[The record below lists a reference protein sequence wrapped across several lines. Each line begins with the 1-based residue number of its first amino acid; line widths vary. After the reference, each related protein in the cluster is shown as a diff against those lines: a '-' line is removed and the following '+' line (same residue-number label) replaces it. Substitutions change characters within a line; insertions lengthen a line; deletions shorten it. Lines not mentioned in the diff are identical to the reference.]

1 MPQLTS
7 PREAGPYSRHIPSLD
22 GLRGM
27 AVLAVMASH
36 LFRGTTRGTLLRPI
50 GVTLSFGANGVDL
63 FFVLSGFL
71 ITGILFDST
80 SDSGYFRK
88 FYARRTLRIFPLY
101 YGVLF
106 VLFLITPLLG
116 LQWHRMNWALLF
128 YLQNTNIFGTF
139 YTFFLG
145 HGISLDHFW
154 SLAVEEQFYLVWPL
168 AVFFIRDLR
177 KLIWA
182 CFSLS
187 LVALLLRFILIF
199 HHTNYNF
206 INRSTFCRADSL
218 LLGAVL
224 ALLLRTRLHDAVLAS
239 AKKIFFA
246 VIAVIVSVNL
256 TRLLIERHS
265 EWLFAFD
272 STYLAVR
279 YTLIALGSA
288 ALIAWC
294 LRPSSR
300 TRVFFEGRILRFFGK
315 YSYGLYV
322 LHYAAAAF
330 LITTFRSWILHL
342 TSSKLIGV
350 VASGFLTFL
359 VAIVFAYVSYN
370 LYEKQFLRLK
380 RYFDYDRSGAAKAP
394 SLVAQ

>member
-1 MPQLTS
+1 
-7 PREAGPYSRHIPSLD
+7 
-22 GLRGM
+22 M

-36 LFRGTTRGTLLRPI
+36 LFPGTTRGTWLQPI
-50 GVTLSFGANGVDL
+50 GATLSFGANGVDL

-106 VLFLITPLLG
+106 LLFLLTPLIG

-139 YTFFLG
+139 YTFQLG
-145 HGISLDHFW
+145 HGLSLDHFW

-168 AVFFIRDLR
+168 AIFAIRDLR
-177 KLIWA
+177 KLIWT

-187 LVALLLRFILIF
+187 FVALLLRFIMIF
-199 HHTNYNF
+199 HHVSYDF
-206 INRSTFCRADSL
+206 MNRSTFSRADSL

-224 ALLLRTRLHDAVLAS
+224 ALLLRSRLHDAVLAS
-239 AKKIFFA
+239 AKKMFFA
-246 VIAVIVSVNL
+246 VVAIVAALNL
-256 TRLLIERHS
+256 ARFLVASHPD
-265 EWLFAFD
+265 WLFAFD
-272 STYLAVR
+272 SSYLAVR
-279 YTLIALGSA
+279 YTLMALGSA

-294 LRPSSR
+294 LRTSSR
-300 TRVFFEGRILRFFGK
+300 PRIFFEGRTLRFFGK

-322 LHYAAAAF
+322 LHYALAGF
-330 LITTFRSWILHL
+330 LITTFRGWILHV
-342 TSSKLIGV
+342 TSNKLIGV

-359 VAIVFAYVSYN
+359 VAIVLAYASYN
-370 LYEKQFLRLK
+370 LYEKQFLRMK
-380 RYFDYDRSGAAKAP
+380 RYFDYDRSVPAKTFSPTAR
-394 SLVAQ
+394 

>member
-1 MPQLTS
+1 MPQITS
-7 PREAGPYSRHIPSLD
+7 PREAGPYSRHVPSLD

-36 LFRGTTRGTLLRPI
+36 LFPGTTRGTWLQPI
-50 GVTLSFGANGVDL
+50 GATLIFGANGVDL

-71 ITGILFDST
+71 ITGILFDSI

-106 VLFLITPLLG
+106 LLFLLTPLIG
-116 LQWHRMNWALLF
+116 FHWHRMNWALLF

-139 YTFFLG
+139 YTFQLG

-177 KLIWA
+177 KLLWV
-182 CFSLS
+182 CCSVSF
-187 LVALLLRFILIF
+187 VALLLRFLLIF
-199 HHTNYNF
+199 HHVNYNF
-206 INRSTFCRADSL
+206 VNRSTFSRADSL

-224 ALLLRTRLHDAVLAS
+224 ALLLRSRLHDAVLAS

-246 VIAVIVSVNL
+246 IVAVIVALNL
-256 TRLLIERHS
+256 SRFLIERHS

-272 STYLAVR
+272 SSYLAIR
-279 YTLIALGSA
+279 YTLVALGSA

-300 TRVFFEGRILRFFGK
+300 TRIFFEGRTLRFFGK

-322 LHYAAAAF
+322 LHYAAAGFFIA
-330 LITTFRSWILHL
+330 TFRSWILHF

-350 VASGFLTFL
+350 VVAGFLTFL
-359 VAIVFAYVSYN
+359 VAIVLAYASYN
-370 LYEKQFLRLK
+370 LYEKQFLRMK
-380 RYFDYDRSGAAKAP
+380 RYFDYDRSGAVKTP
-394 SLVAQ
+394 SPAAH